1 LVKNFLELSERRSN
15 LLMLAHH
22 PQAEF
27 QGMFHQKVVALLQT
41 RVVVVLAAAAFQ
53 GVLLVQVGA
62 A

>member
-1 LVKNFLELSERRSN
+1 
-15 LLMLAHH
+15 
-22 PQAEF
+22 
-27 QGMFHQKVVALLQT
+27 MFHQKVVALLQT